1 MQVRKNTW
9 KPKRPMTWA
18 ESPLEEQHANKCI
31 APNTI
36 AFKNFIFCFYDLWP
50 FQEVLSSS

>member
-1 MQVRKNTW
+1 MDTKT
-9 KPKRPMTWA
+9 PMTWA

-31 APNTI
+31 TPNTI